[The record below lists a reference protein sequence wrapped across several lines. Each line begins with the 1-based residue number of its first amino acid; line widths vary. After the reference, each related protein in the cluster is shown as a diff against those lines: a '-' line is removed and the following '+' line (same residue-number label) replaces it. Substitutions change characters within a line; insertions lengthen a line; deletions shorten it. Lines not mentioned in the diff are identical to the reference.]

1 MADPTNDEI
10 KAALQSI
17 GNLRRWIIELYED
30 TAKYEDIAFQALN
43 STKQTPGWSQFLVNT
58 VINLATG
65 LIDAAAIDSG
75 NPLVVPAM
83 GFLSAELKEWING
96 GSMPPNL
103 PAVFT
108 EYELSH
114 LAMQEAMEQQL
125 AHYLDTT
132 NNYQNLR
139 GAWNKSF
146 QVQGTAYKVSDLAK
160 PEHTFPGIGDTWS
173 ATKAAA
179 ANEFQKRLW
188 NLIVIK
194 TCSYYRNYTYMY
206 TTTATTLPDAE
217 NELADYVRKGLYTSN
232 PGVYARRDYV
242 GNDDNGGLQ
251 YSIEYWNLGLS
262 GYEFPKAAV

>member
-1 MADPTNDEI
+1 
-10 KAALQSI
+10 
-17 GNLRRWIIELYED
+17 
-30 TAKYEDIAFQALN
+30 
-43 STKQTPGWSQFLVNT
+43 
-58 VINLATG
+58 
-65 LIDAAAIDSG
+65 
-75 NPLVVPAM
+75 
-83 GFLSAELKEWING
+83 
-96 GSMPPNL
+96 
-103 PAVFT
+103 
-108 EYELSH
+108 
-114 LAMQEAMEQQL
+114 MQEAMEQQL